1 VNPHGT
7 SPTTQCGGTI
17 HPTYRTAHGAQLN
30 KNKLYLSLQAAGIIS
45 QAREIKKSIDTHKK
59 GISKKIFMLC
69 LLLLPMTKKRRR
81 RKCGNLQLNKYE

>member
-1 VNPHGT
+1 M
-7 SPTTQCGGTI
+7 GGTI

-59 GISKKIFMLC
+59 GISKKNIYVVS
-69 LLLLPMTKKRRR
+69 PAAADDKEKK
-81 RKCGNLQLNKYE
+81 KKKMWESAAKQI